1 MYMQE
6 SVLITGCSSGIGI
19 ATAHYLR
26 TGGFRVFTTARRQ
39 ADLAALESAGF
50 ECFALELRDPASI
63 GRCVEAVLSACDGRL
78 YGLFNNAGFGQPGA
92 VEDLSRDALR
102 LQFETN
108 LFGTHEL
115 TCHILPAM
123 RRAGRGRIIQNS
135 SVLGLVALRYRGAYN
150 ASKHAL
156 EGLSDTLRQEL
167 QGSGVHVSLIEPGPV
182 SSRFRANSHQAY
194 QVAIRPETS
203 AHRACYAAMERRF
216 TREGPVAPFTLPP
229 EAVARRVLD
238 ALTQRRPKPR
248 YYVTK
253 PTYLFGTL
261 KRLCSTRM
269 LDRILLRVSEAELK

>member
-1 MYMQE
+1 MQE

-26 TGGFRVFTTARRQ
+26 ARGFRVFTTARRE
-39 ADLAALESAGF
+39 ADLAALEAAGF

-63 GRCVEAVLSACDGRL
+63 ARCVEAVLSACDGRL

-115 TCHILPAM
+115 TCHILPSM

-135 SVLGLVALRYRGAYN
+135 SVLGLVALRFRGAYN

-194 QVAIRPETS
+194 QAAMRPETS

-216 TREGPVAPFTLPP
+216 TGEGPVAPFTLPP
-229 EAVARRVLD
+229 EAVAQRVLD

-269 LDRILLRVSEAELK
+269 LDRILLRVSKAELK